1 MSKSRRAD
9 TAIGDY
15 AAIVGIN
22 TTQGKPVIVGGQAA
36 NVWANFYFPRIGAR
50 LSRFR
55 PFTSKDLDLAGDRS
69 LLEQIRDVTGGS
81 IHYSGPRTP
90 VIGYVETLIGETSRK
105 IEVLRDVK
113 GLQRWELADAV
124 DVIVDD
130 FPVRVLAPIKVL
142 KAKICNSVSPDQ
154 EDRNDVNHVGIM
166 IECVREFL
174 RDILAEVSAERV
186 SQRDA
191 VNLLE
196 ELREIVRSPEATKA
210 ATIWGLDFTSVWPIN
225 DLVKSGMQKIQRFV
239 QHRLNPMW

>member
-1 MSKSRRAD
+1 MKKFRRAD
-9 TAIGDY
+9 TTIGDC

-36 NVWANFYFPRIGAR
+36 NVWANFYFSRIGAR

-124 DVIVDD
+124 
-130 FPVRVLAPIKVL
+130 
-142 KAKICNSVSPDQ
+142 
-154 EDRNDVNHVGIM
+154 
-166 IECVREFL
+166 
-174 RDILAEVSAERV
+174 
-186 SQRDA
+186 
-191 VNLLE
+191 NLLE

-225 DLVKSGMQKIQRFV
+225 NLVEFRMQKIQRFV
-239 QHRLNPMW
+239 QHRLNPMG